1 MLRIGVFLLGLLVL
15 VVGFSEWQLRMLR
28 ADYSQGRLSDD
39 GAVRIIKLYLPPRE
53 RLFHDPGSVIA
64 AAFHVARLPGERDF
78 VASMRQAGIGFG
90 MLRRIFFDPSTGFEW
105 KNEAAF
111 EALTLLVR
119 MPWDEDLS
127 KEASLFAVHL
137 QDTLAQTQ
145 STTRDEQLMIEE
157 LLDLVARR
165 HGTYTKSA
173 VVTFTSPEGTHETWR
188 VGLHTV
194 RLGLASCLATPE
206 PALDAAWAALGRGFG
221 QGWLR
226 REWTSSW
233 DSGLLQTVQA
243 SRISTDCRRLAARVQ
258 SMAAVASLSLQ

>member
-1 MLRIGVFLLGLLVL
+1 
-15 VVGFSEWQLRMLR
+15 
-28 ADYSQGRLSDD
+28 
-39 GAVRIIKLYLPPRE
+39 LPPRE
-53 RLFHDPGSVIA
+53 RLFHDPGAVIA
-64 AAFHVARLPGERDF
+64 TAFHVARLPVEQDF
-78 VASMRQAGIGFG
+78 VTSMRQAGMGFG
-90 MLRRIFFDPSTGFEW
+90 MLRRIFLDPAAGQEW

-127 KEASLFAVHL
+127 KEASRFAVHL

-145 STTRDEQLMIEE
+145 PATRDEQLMIDE
-157 LLDLVARR
+157 LLDLEAIR
-165 HGTYTKSA
+165 HGTYKKSA
-173 VVTFTSPEGTHETWR
+173 VALFTSPESERETWQ

-221 QGWLR
+221 QGWFR
-226 REWTSSW
+226 REWTSGW

-243 SRISTDCRRLAARVQ
+243 SRISTDCQRLAARVQ
-258 SMAAVASLSLQ
+258 SMAAVASLSHQ

>member
-1 MLRIGVFLLGLLVL
+1 LLGLLVL
-15 VVGFSEWQLRMLR
+15 VVGFSEWQLRTLR
-28 ADYSQGRLSDD
+28 ADYSHGRLSSD
-39 GAVRIIKLYLPPRE
+39 GAIRITELYLPTRE
-53 RLFHDPGSVIA
+53 RLFHDPGAVIA
-64 AAFHVARLPGERDF
+64 TAFQVARLPGERDF

-90 MLRRIFFDPSTGFEW
+90 MLRRIFFDPATGLEW

-127 KEASLFAVHL
+127 KEASRLAVHL
-137 QDTLAQTQ
+137 QDTLAQTP
-145 STTRDEQLMIEE
+145 SATRDEQLMIEE
-157 LLDLVARR
+157 LLDLVAIR
-165 HGTYTKSA
+165 HGTHTKPA
-173 VVTFTSPEGTHETWR
+173 VVIFTSLEGKHETWQ

-243 SRISTDCRRLAARVQ
+243 SRISADCQSLAARVQ
-258 SMAAVASLSLQ
+258 SMAAVGSLSLQ